1 MDVKNL
7 KNICIEVIN
16 LSNQLQ
22 IVGAQAR
29 TLVQIQELIITLHNQ
44 INALEKA
51 PDENLT
57 A

>member
-1 MDVKNL
+1 MDTKNL

-22 IVGAQAR
+22 IVGGQAR
-29 TLVQIQELIITLHNQ
+29 TLVQIQELMVTLHNQ
-44 INALEKA
+44 LNSLEKA
-51 PDENLT
+51 TDENPT